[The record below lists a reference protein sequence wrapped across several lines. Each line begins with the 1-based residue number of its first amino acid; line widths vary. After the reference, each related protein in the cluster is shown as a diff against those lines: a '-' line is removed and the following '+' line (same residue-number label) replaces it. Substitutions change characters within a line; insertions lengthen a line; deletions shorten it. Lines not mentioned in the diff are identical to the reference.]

1 MPGGRMRH
9 AALLAA
15 VLFISASD
23 QAFAKERTPLY
34 DLFQSLCV
42 DTKANPELIRKAIKV
57 ADFQPHERLM
67 PTSGTPPMQLSGTD
81 WDFEIGARKF
91 SLTAIHGIHPY
102 GHAMLVNSDACSVVS
117 WGEDKASLVALNEW
131 LGGKG
136 DPGAFARL
144 DFTFD
149 GSMLVRLTDDAS
161 VSAAMKTGSSWT
173 ATITNFGS
181 GGTAMLDH
189 LGVPYPRP

>member
-1 MPGGRMRH
+1 MTR

-15 VLFISASD
+15 VLLISASD
-23 QAFAKERTPLY
+23 QLFAKEDTPLY

-42 DTKANPELIRKAIKV
+42 DTKANPELIRKALKV
-57 ADFQPHERLM
+57 ADVQPHEHAM
-67 PTSGTPPMQLSGTD
+67 PPSGTPPMQLSGTD
-81 WDFEIGARKF
+81 WDFNIGPRKF
-91 SLTAIHGIHPY
+91 SLTAIHGVHPY
-102 GHAMLVNSDACSVVS
+102 GHAMFANSDACSVVS

-131 LGGKG
+131 IGRKG

-149 GSMLVRLTDDAS
+149 GSKLVPLPDDAS
-161 VSAAMKTGSSWT
+161 VSAAMKTGTSWT
-173 ATITNFGS
+173 ATIMTYGS
-181 GGTAMLDH
+181 GGTATLDH